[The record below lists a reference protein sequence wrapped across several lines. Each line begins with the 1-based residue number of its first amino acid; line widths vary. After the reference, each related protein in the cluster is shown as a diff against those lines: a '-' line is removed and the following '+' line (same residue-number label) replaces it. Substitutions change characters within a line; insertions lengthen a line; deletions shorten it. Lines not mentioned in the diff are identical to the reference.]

1 MVAVKNAAE
10 LETLQL
16 QVLVVVVV
24 RLLPLRRPPVT
35 VGVADKAAD

>member
-16 QVLVVVVV
+16 QVLVVV

-35 VGVADKAAD
+35 VGVADKEAD